1 MPRRSFDRT
10 AAIFGVLRNRDLR
23 SLWFS
28 DWISDVGNFITAIAL
43 AVYVNNLT
51 GTATGVGV
59 ALALHSVPWFTIG
72 PFAGVLVDRLD
83 RRSVMIT
90 SCLCRAVLVGIL
102 PFTHA
107 AWQAYAL
114 SFAVALFGPLF
125 QPARSAFLA
134 QVAPEGRLV
143 PALAVTETTHQ
154 VLHMVGPAIGGL
166 AVLLVGARQAFFL
179 DAASFVMAAAF
190 LVTIGSR
197 GRPVRER
204 GTTLGDLRAGFHAI
218 VRAPAVRAYAFLNAA
233 LSLGFAG
240 VIALLVVYVRDVLG
254 RPGGQFG
261 LVLSVAGL
269 GTVVTSLVIAA
280 RDDRHSRTPWVVA
293 SVAGV
298 GTFALAWFE
307 PSFLFLIPIA
317 LAAGLADSGAGIP
330 MSATIAEQ
338 LQDEV
343 RGRANS
349 VVDGLYELA
358 TAIGSLVFAWL
369 GEPGR
374 LGPAKAM
381 AASAVTGSGLGVL
394 VLLLGGAAAIARHEQ
409 RRLAARPAAG

>member
-1 MPRRSFDRT
+1 MPPSGLRRATVLLRP
-10 AAIFGVLRNRDLR
+10 LRNRELR
-23 SLWFS
+23 ALWLS

-43 AVYVNNLT
+43 AVYINNLT
-51 GTATGVGV
+51 GTVTGVGV
-59 ALALHSVPWFTIG
+59 VLALHSVPWFTIG

-83 RRSVMIT
+83 RRSVMIAT
-90 SCLCRAVLVGIL
+90 CLCRAVLVGIL
-102 PFTHA
+102 PFTRA
-107 AWQAYAL
+107 AWQVYAL

-125 QPARSAFLA
+125 RPARSAFLA
-134 QVAPEGRLV
+134 QVAPERQLV
-143 PALAVTETTHQ
+143 PALAVMETTHQ
-154 VLHMVGPAIGGL
+154 VLHMVGPAIGGA
-166 AVLLVGARQAFFL
+166 AVLLVGARHAFFL

-190 LVTIGSR
+190 LTTIPSR
-197 GRPVRER
+197 GKPMGER
-204 GTTLGDLRAGFHAI
+204 GSTMNDLRAGLRAI
-218 VRAPAVRAYAFLNAA
+218 GLAPAVRTYALLNAG

-240 VIALLVVYVRDVLG
+240 VEAVLVVYVRDVLG
-254 RPGGQFG
+254 RPSGQFG

-280 RDDRHSRTPWVVA
+280 RDERHPRTPWAIA
-293 SVAGV
+293 SVTGV
-298 GTFALAWFE
+298 AMFALAWFE
-307 PSFLFLIPIA
+307 PSFLFLMPIA
-317 LAAGLADSGAGIP
+317 FAAGLADSGAGIP

-338 LQDEV
+338 LHDEV

-349 VVDGLYELA
+349 VVDGLNELA
-358 TAIGSLVFAWL
+358 TAIGSLAFAWL

>member
-28 DWISDVGNFITAIAL
+28 DWISDVGNFTTAIAL
-43 AVYVNNLT
+43 AVYGSTL
-51 GTATGVGV
+51 TATADGGGV
-59 ALALHSVPWFTIG
+59 ALGVRSGPWFPIG
-72 PFAGVLVDRLD
+72 PFAGVLVDGLD

-90 SCLCRAVLVGIL
+90 SCLCRGVLVGIL

-134 QVAPEGRLV
+134 QVAPQGRLV

-179 DAASFVMAAAF
+179 DAASFVMAAGF
-190 LVTIGSR
+190 LVTIESR

-218 VRAPAVRAYAFLNAA
+218 VRAPAVRTYAFLNAA

-280 RDDRHSRTPWVVA
+280 RDDRHSRTPWVIA

-307 PSFLFLIPIA
+307 PSFLLLMPIA
-317 LAAGLADSGAGIP
+317 FAA
-330 MSATIAEQ
+330 
-338 LQDEV
+338 
-343 RGRANS
+343 
-349 VVDGLYELA
+349 
-358 TAIGSLVFAWL
+358 
-369 GEPGR
+369 
-374 LGPAKAM
+374 
-381 AASAVTGSGLGVL
+381 
-394 VLLLGGAAAIARHEQ
+394 
-409 RRLAARPAAG
+409 RLAGSR